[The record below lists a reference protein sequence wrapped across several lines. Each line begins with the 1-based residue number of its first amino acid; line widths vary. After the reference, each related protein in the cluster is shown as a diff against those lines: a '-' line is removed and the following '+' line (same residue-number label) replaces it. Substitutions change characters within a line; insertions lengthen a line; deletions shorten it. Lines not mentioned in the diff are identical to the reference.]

1 MTQIRVIKNPIPS
14 MKIPKFNVDNQLD
27 EKLNRYAI
35 TKLMNKSNF
44 TLFLGKPG
52 SGKSSLLISFL
63 QSPEL
68 FKKVYHNIYLFMPH
82 NSRSSVSNGFF
93 ENNIPEANI
102 YDDVT
107 LENLQE
113 VYEKVQANAID
124 GETSLIIFDDVQK
137 YFKGDNEKFLLHMA
151 NNRRHAKLSMWMACQ
166 TYKSI
171 PTQIRMSITDMFI
184 FKISKNEMENIFEE
198 AIEVHKKD
206 FINVTN
212 YVFDVQHNFLYINT
226 NTQRLFK
233 NWDEILL

>member
-1 MTQIRVIKNPIPS
+1 MKIIHNKIPK
-14 MKIPKFNVDNQLD
+14 MDIPKFNVDGQLD
-27 EKLNRYAI
+27 EKLNKYEI

-63 QSPEL
+63 QSAEL
-68 FKKVYHNIYLFMPH
+68 FKKVFHNIYLFMPH

-93 ENNIPEANI
+93 ENNIPEDNI

-113 VYEKVQANAID
+113 VYEKIQTNALES
-124 GETSLIIFDDVQK
+124 ETSLILFDDVQK

-151 NNRRHAKLSMWMACQ
+151 NNRRHAKMSMWMACQ

-198 AIEVHKKD
+198 AIEQHKKD

-212 YVFDVQHNFLYINT
+212 FVFDKPHNFLYINT
-226 NTQRLFK
+226 NTQRIFK
-233 NWDEILL
+233 NWDELLL

>member
-1 MTQIRVIKNPIPS
+1 
-14 MKIPKFNVDNQLD
+14 MKIIHNKVPKMDIPKFNVDGQLD
-27 EKLNRYAI
+27 EKLNKYEI

-63 QSPEL
+63 QSAEL
-68 FKKVYHNIYLFMPH
+68 FKKVFHNIYLFMPH

-93 ENNIPEANI
+93 ENNIPEDNI

-113 VYEKVQANAID
+113 VYEKIQTNALE
-124 GETSLIIFDDVQK
+124 GETSLILFDDVQK

-151 NNRRHAKLSMWMACQ
+151 NNRRHAKMSMWMACQ

-198 AIEVHKKD
+198 AIEQHKKD

-212 YVFDVQHNFLYINT
+212 FVFDKPHNFLYINT

-233 NWDEILL
+233 NWDELLL

>member
-1 MTQIRVIKNPIPS
+1 MKIIHNKIPK
-14 MKIPKFNVDNQLD
+14 MDIPKFNVDGQLD
-27 EKLNRYAI
+27 EKLNKYEI

-63 QSPEL
+63 QSAEL
-68 FKKVYHNIYLFMPH
+68 FKKVFHNIYLFMPH

-93 ENNIPEANI
+93 ENNIPEDNI

-113 VYEKVQANAID
+113 VYEKIQTNAID
-124 GETSLIIFDDVQK
+124 GETSLILFDDVQK

-151 NNRRHAKLSMWMACQ
+151 NNRRHAKMSMWMACQ

-198 AIEVHKKD
+198 AIEQHKKD

-212 YVFDVQHNFLYINT
+212 FVFDKPHNFLYINT